1 MQIKPGLDLTYCTN
15 IHAGE
20 SWDEVEQSIA
30 RYALPLRDRLAG
42 GKPFAIG
49 LRLSAIAAEQLLAG
63 DRLPTFKAFLD
74 SNRLYVAVIN
84 GFPYG
89 SFHGGAVKSKVF
101 APDWRDPARARYTL
115 NLAKIL
121 SQLLPRNMEGGISTM
136 PLSYKPWLVNHAAE
150 AWPAILDNLVEVV
163 SALIAIRNTTG
174 CMIHLDLEPEPNGL
188 VENVAELI
196 EFFDGAVGSEAV
208 SMLAHRLGISHRKA
222 RQHWLDHVRV
232 CFDTCH
238 MAIEFEDPIDA
249 LNRLAA
255 RGIRIGRVQI
265 SSALRILFDGSEE
278 SRTQFVTQ
286 LAPFAD
292 HVYLH
297 QVIERRADGALT
309 RYADLDEALTAAHD
323 GSPREWRIHF
333 HMPIFTERYGTLLS
347 THEDNRRVLE
357 AVMDRDIT
365 RHLEIE
371 TYTWDVLPAPLKSDL
386 LSSIEREF
394 KWVLNQMS
402 AELCAKP

>member
-1 MQIKPGLDLTYCTN
+1 MWIRPGRLDLTYCTN

-20 SWDEVEQSIA
+20 SWDEVESSIA
-30 RYALPLRDRLAG
+30 QYAVPLRDRLAPSQ
-42 GKPFAIG
+42 PFAIG
-49 LRLSAIAAEQLLAG
+49 LRLSAIAAEQLLTG
-63 DRLPTFKAFLD
+63 DRLQTFKDFLD
-74 SNRLYVAVIN
+74 RHGLYVAVIN

-115 NLAKIL
+115 NLAQIL
-121 SQLLPRNMEGGISTM
+121 SHLLPPDMEGGISTM
-136 PLSYKPWLVNHAAE
+136 PLSYKPWLAE
-150 AWPAILDNLVEVV
+150 AVSNRWPAILHNLIDVV
-163 SALIAIRNTTG
+163 CSLIAIRNENG
-174 CMIHLDLEPEPNGL
+174 CMIHLDIEPEPNGL
-188 VENVAELI
+188 VENISELI
-196 EFFDGAVGSEAV
+196 EFFDGPPGTEAV
-208 SMLAHRLGISHRKA
+208 SMLAHRLSIPLSEA
-222 RQHWLDHVRV
+222 RTLWLDHVRV

-249 LNRLAA
+249 LQQLTS

-265 SSALRILFDGSEE
+265 SSALRVPFDGSDEA
-278 SRTQFVTQ
+278 RTQFVAQ

-297 QVIERRADGALT
+297 QVIERRADGTLI
-309 RYADLDEALTAAHD
+309 RYADLDQAVAAARD
-323 GSPREWRIHF
+323 NAPSEWRIHF

-347 THEDNRRVLE
+347 TQEDNRRVLE
-357 AVMDRDIT
+357 AVLESDIT

-371 TYTWDVLPAPLKSDL
+371 TYTWGVLPAPLKIDL

-394 KWVLNQMS
+394 QWVLN
-402 AELCAKP
+402 ELCVKQ